1 MFGTN
6 ARDNIL
12 FAVTSYAHICSLFI
26 KHLSL
31 KIGFSRTFFSCS
43 AKISFF
49 HAKFHA
55 LLSVSLQCVL
65 PSAPLCAA
73 KSLRRTGFFAFYMV
87 LLFCFLQ
94 GFVFLFV
101 LRFCFL
107 QGFAQKEPSK
117 GFLSNTQ
124 L

>member
-12 FAVTSYAHICSLFI
+12 FAVTSYAHICGLFI

-43 AKISFF
+43 AKKKYR
-49 HAKFHA
+49 AKFHA
-55 LLSVSLQCVL
+55 LLSVSLHCVL

-87 LLFCFLQ
+87 LLFCFLK
-94 GFVFLFV
+94 GFAFLFV

-107 QGFAQKEPSK
+107 QGFAQKESSK